1 MDIITVHINKG
12 GTGKSTISYN
22 LANWI
27 AEKKNK
33 KVLLIDGDHSCNL
46 SYSFPNVGEETII
59 NIFEGKPAK
68 IYPVAKNLDFIKGS
82 QNLKDDYLKLKDK
95 QNNCMLMF
103 MWIADNMATLE
114 QYDYI
119 IIDTHNEP
127 SLVTNNFLAV
137 SDMVLGVSEPSR
149 NGYRAWLELKSTIE
163 QLKTILVDIRTRESY
178 VTTKPYLIG
187 NRVEHNT
194 TSSKEFLE
202 TIESEPDFL
211 GMVQKKELLAQ
222 SLLKN
227 ENIFAYDE
235 KIIKSHEL
243 FYNNVE
249 AVFNKILSKLK

>member
-103 MWIADNMATLE
+103 MWIADNMDTLE

-187 NRVEHNT
+187 NRLEHNT

-202 TIESEPDFL
+202 TIESEPDFV

>member
-59 NIFEGKPAK
+59 NIFEGKPAE

>member
-249 AVFNKILSKLK
+249 AVFNKIL